1 MQFIFNLYTSELSVY
16 VEQATKYDDYFGVH
30 LQV

>member
-1 MQFIFNLYTSELSVY
+1 MQFIFNLYTSKLSVD
-16 VEQATKYDDYFGVH
+16 VEQATKYDNYFGVH